1 MKNVCRDHQCV
12 SCCYDTEMPVLKD
25 DVRRIVHLG
34 FKEEFF
40 TVKSGG
46 LKLLKNVNGRC
57 VFHNGEQ
64 CTIYSNRPEGCRNY
78 PIIFDENLNHPVRDK
93 LCPFR
98 SEFQLSATAKKN
110 SSKLYL
116 KLIGEEIS

>member
-1 MKNVCRDHQCV
+1 M
-12 SCCYDTEMPVLKD
+12 SVLKD
-25 DVRRIVHLG
+25 DMRRIVHLG

-64 CTIYSNRPEGCRNY
+64 CTIYSNRPEGCKNY
-78 PIIFDENLNHPVRDK
+78 PIIFDENLNHPVKDK

-98 SEFQLSATAKKN
+98 SEFRLSATAKKN